1 MNSGILWNINVFLMF
16 FSLRRNLCISVY
28 MFIVILY
35 SGAKGWSFHH
45 FLLQN
50 SRRCTG
56 RARHFTSFNATRM
69 RPGHRD
75 KDERHVTCRLLWKD
89 VHFTTSPEVRTFQE
103 ALLLSPGNSQINGDL
118 MVRQSQVTSY
128 HCFHGEPF
136 FGLSFPSVQ
145 VARRKLR
152 DDEAYQSEGV
162 YENSHVSMFPCVQAL
177 MGVVLRP
184 PEPNGTGEMFQ
195 KQSSILCVICVP
207 SCMEIEMVV
216 VDIVHWAAMLSC
228 CWLIIWSMTCWRTW
242 THLKHSSI
250 HFTAGLKQLADAP
263 SIVTFPKLR
272 SHEASW
278 RYHYIIRYTNLRRL
292 SCFFDDWGCC
302 ASPIWLH
309 VQLPALH
316 QLCNHMFCI
325 GSLGWRNCLCFMHV
339 YARPDVCQ
347 ASPDWRG

>member
-1 MNSGILWNINVFLMF
+1 M
-16 FSLRRNLCISVY
+16 
-28 MFIVILY
+28 
-35 SGAKGWSFHH
+35 
-45 FLLQN
+45 
-50 SRRCTG
+50 
-56 RARHFTSFNATRM
+56 
-69 RPGHRD
+69 
-75 KDERHVTCRLLWKD
+75 TCRLLWKD

-216 VDIVHWAAMLSC
+216 VDIVH
-228 CWLIIWSMTCWRTW
+228 
-242 THLKHSSI
+242 
-250 HFTAGLKQLADAP
+250 
-263 SIVTFPKLR
+263 
-272 SHEASW
+272 
-278 RYHYIIRYTNLRRL
+278 
-292 SCFFDDWGCC
+292 
-302 ASPIWLH
+302 
-309 VQLPALH
+309 
-316 QLCNHMFCI
+316 
-325 GSLGWRNCLCFMHV
+325 
-339 YARPDVCQ
+339 
-347 ASPDWRG
+347 